1 MASLI
6 FNLIA
11 ISFIMGFITD
21 ISRAPESLEEF
32 IGKWLDLKNVHIKIL
47 ECSLCQTWWLGLL
60 FLIVSNEFSILNI
73 AILAIISAFTF
84 IWADLY
90 NVIYTLITTLIRK
103 LYELLQ

>member
-21 ISRAPESLEEF
+21 IARAPESLEEF

-60 FLIVSNEFSILNI
+60 FLIISNQLNI
-73 AILAIISAFTF
+73 INIALIAIVSGFTF
-84 IWADLY
+84 VWNEMY
-90 NVIYTLITTLIRK
+90 NVALTVISSLINKIYDIF
-103 LYELLQ
+103 Q